1 MPKKHVSTKERNAH
15 ILQLLSCILSVKIT
29 KNSPN
34 RPCPTS
40 QTSPL
45 CPTKKT
51 CSHLKNYFMTTY
63 YSKKRKVKNAHQKI
77 PETNRP
83 HRRQTAN

>member
-29 KNSPN
+29 KIRHSASV
-34 RPCPTS
+34 RPVR
-40 QTSPL
+40 QIRQ
-45 CPTKKT
+45 KI
-51 CSHLKNYFMTTY
+51 CSHLKIYFMTTY
-63 YSKKRKVKNAHQKI
+63 YHKKRKVKNAHQKNA
-77 PETNRP
+77 ETNRP